1 MKRDKVVP
9 FRTISNREI
18 QTATLDLRSFLEITG
33 QGGGE
38 GSKCG
43 RPTVAGAKVERG
55 RRSGVKREK
64 KKKIEK
70 KSSIGLCASNKEADF
85 LPVYMKRGTR
95 IFA

>member
-64 KKKIEK
+64 KKNRK
-70 KSSIGLCASNKEADF
+70 KKQYWPLCLE
-85 LPVYMKRGTR
+85 
-95 IFA
+95 